1 MHYLFYAVSA
11 ILMLAMPLALA
22 TWLARRFRA
31 NWGHFGMGVA
41 AFVGSQILHIPF
53 NTWVGARGW
62 LPDASAGVAELLI
75 VAAFLGLSAGVFE
88 ESFRYLT
95 FHFWARDA
103 RRWADAL
110 MVGAGHGGIESI
122 LLGLNLALQILLLA
136 GVRAGRFRSLIP
148 AGQWEFVQ
156 AQAEQLFSGPV
167 LMALLPGVE
176 RALALVLHLSLSV
189 LVLQCFVRGGRRW
202 WLFAVLWHALANALA
217 LVTLTLVNAYAAE
230 AALGVVALLS
240 LLIIRRLRPAPAPPA
255 LPAAQSAAPG
265 PLPPLRPPAPT
276 GDKLDDSRYL

>member
-22 TWLARRFRA
+22 TWLARRFRT
-31 NWGHFGMGVA
+31 NWGYFGIGAA

-53 NTWVGARGW
+53 NNWVGARGW
-62 LPDASAGVAELLI
+62 LPDASAGVGELLI

-88 ESFRYLT
+88 ESFRYLS
-95 FHFWARDA
+95 FRFWARDA

-110 MVGAGHGGIESI
+110 MVGAGHGGIESL
-122 LLGLNLALQILLLA
+122 LLGLNLALQILVLA

-148 AGQWEFVQ
+148 AEQWEFVQ
-156 AQAEQLFSGPV
+156 AQAEQLFSGP
-167 LMALLPGVE
+167 LLLALLPGVE
-176 RALALVLHLSLSV
+176 RALAIVLHLSLSV

-217 LVTLTLVNAYAAE
+217 VVTLTLVNAYAAE
-230 AALGVVALLS
+230 AVLGVVALLS
-240 LLIIRRLRPAPAPPA
+240 LLISRRLRPAPAQPV
-255 LPAAQSAAPG
+255 LPAAESAAPG
-265 PLPPLRPPAPT
+265 PPPPLRPPVPT